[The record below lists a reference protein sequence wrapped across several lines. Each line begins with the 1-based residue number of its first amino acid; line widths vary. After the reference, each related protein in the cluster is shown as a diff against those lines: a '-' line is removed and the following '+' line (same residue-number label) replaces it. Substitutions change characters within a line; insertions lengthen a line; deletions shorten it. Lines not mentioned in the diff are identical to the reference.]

1 MNIKS
6 YFSASV
12 EEALGRARRELG
24 DEAMLLQ
31 SRKALPEARHLGE
44 YEVVFGLGADAR
56 PPGEV
61 SESPVPRHLAGEVA
75 ELKKQL
81 DAMRRA
87 LTRSA
92 FAPAQRLAPELTE
105 IYALL
110 AAHDVAPDLARDV
123 VEAAAARAGCISGPL
138 VRPPDAE
145 LWPRALAAEIEARV
159 RVEPILGRTD
169 TRPRMVALVGPP
181 GAGKTTTLV
190 KLAVNYGLACRRP
203 VLLISMD
210 TYRIAAAEQLRSYAA
225 ILGVGFL
232 LLETATALAQ
242 TIEENQGKEL
252 ILIDTPGCALAEV
265 GGSDLA
271 PFLSARDDIDT
282 QLVLSSS
289 MKSADLSR
297 VIDAYEVFRTGR
309 LLFTR
314 LDETTAS
321 GSILNETVRTGKP
334 LSFFATGQRIPED
347 LEAASSRKLTEMILG
362 GCSTNVLARVSSAA

>member
-56 PPGEV
+56 PPGED

-138 VRPPDAE
+138 VRPPDAG
-145 LWPRALAAEIEARV
+145 LWP
-159 RVEPILGRTD
+159 
-169 TRPRMVALVGPP
+169 
-181 GAGKTTTLV
+181 
-190 KLAVNYGLACRRP
+190 
-203 VLLISMD
+203 
-210 TYRIAAAEQLRSYAA
+210 
-225 ILGVGFL
+225 
-232 LLETATALAQ
+232 
-242 TIEENQGKEL
+242 
-252 ILIDTPGCALAEV
+252 
-265 GGSDLA
+265 
-271 PFLSARDDIDT
+271 
-282 QLVLSSS
+282 
-289 MKSADLSR
+289 
-297 VIDAYEVFRTGR
+297 
-309 LLFTR
+309 
-314 LDETTAS
+314 
-321 GSILNETVRTGKP
+321 
-334 LSFFATGQRIPED
+334 
-347 LEAASSRKLTEMILG
+347 
-362 GCSTNVLARVSSAA
+362 